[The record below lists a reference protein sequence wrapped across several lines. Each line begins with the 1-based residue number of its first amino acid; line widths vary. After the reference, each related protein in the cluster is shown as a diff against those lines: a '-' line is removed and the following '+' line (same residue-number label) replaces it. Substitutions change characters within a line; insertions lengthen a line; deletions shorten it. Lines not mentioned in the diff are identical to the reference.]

1 MHVLFHHMCQQLN
14 EETVICGLPHQSLST
29 TIVLNY
35 PNCKFMFSNL
45 VAVGET
51 GVIWTGFCFY
61 RVGRF
66 LIIRFVK

>member
-1 MHVLFHHMCQQLN
+1 MGLKRKRSLKKNYLLQNKATRNPPFEVLEGWKLQ
-14 EETVICGLPHQSLST
+14 
-29 TIVLNY
+29 
-35 PNCKFMFSNL
+35 
-45 VAVGET
+45 VGES

>member
-1 MHVLFHHMCQQLN
+1 MELRG
-14 EETVICGLPHQSLST
+14 I
-29 TIVLNY
+29 
-35 PNCKFMFSNL
+35 
-45 VAVGET
+45 GET

>member
-1 MHVLFHHMCQQLN
+1 MYIYAQ
-14 EETVICGLPHQSLST
+14 
-29 TIVLNY
+29 
-35 PNCKFMFSNL
+35 
-45 VAVGET
+45 VGET

>member
-1 MHVLFHHMCQQLN
+1 MTSEHIKQ
-14 EETVICGLPHQSLST
+14 I
-29 TIVLNY
+29 
-35 PNCKFMFSNL
+35 
-45 VAVGET
+45 GET